1 MTASAWRNLALAL
14 AAACAV
20 LTYRTCAVGHRVAA
34 ERARCAD
41 LRFAAVAAPHRVTA
55 TGARPRSAGPETAPD
70 DDTAPP
76 ADVAAWG
83 FRAPGWVRSLAPQPG
98 EDLLAYRDRMVP
110 LAQAVVAPHRA
121 RVARGRDAFAAAA
134 QLDAAQRAELDA
146 AVQEAAGAIQDRAMQ
161 GILSGEL
168 LPGQVKPS
176 TGVAFARDVL
186 DAVDRANH
194 RFDASLRPSQRAA
207 LAASS
212 FDVAD
217 YLVFSTRWEDM
228 LGVSE

>member
-1 MTASAWRNLALAL
+1 MTASAWRNLALLL
-14 AAACAV
+14 AAACAA
-20 LTYRTCAVGHRVAA
+20 LTYRTCAVGHHIAR

-41 LRFAAVAAPHRVTA
+41 LRFAAVAAD
-55 TGARPRSAGPETAPD
+55 ET
-70 DDTAPP
+70 P
-76 ADVAAWG
+76 ADLTGWG

-98 EDLLAYRDRMVP
+98 ENLLAYRDRIVP

-134 QLDAAQRAELDA
+134 QLDAAQRAALDA
-146 AVQEAAGAIQDRAMQ
+146 AVDEAAAAIQDRAMQ
-161 GILSGEL
+161 GVLSGEL
-168 LPGQVKPS
+168 LPGQLKPA

-186 DAVDRANH
+186 DAVDRANR
-194 RFDASLRPSQRAA
+194 RFDAALRAPQRAA

-217 YLVFSTRWEDM
+217 YLVFSARWEDM
-228 LGVSE
+228 LGVAE

>member
-1 MTASAWRNLALAL
+1 MTASAWRNLALLL
-14 AAACAV
+14 AAACAA
-20 LTYRTCAVGHRVAA
+20 LTYRTCAVGHHIAR

-41 LRFAAVAAPHRVTA
+41 LRFAAVADPAAVT
-55 TGARPRSAGPETAPD
+55 TTTAPRRRL
-70 DDTAPP
+70 APSAAAADETP
-76 ADVAAWG
+76 ADLTGWG

-98 EDLLAYRDRMVP
+98 ENLLAYRDRIVP

-134 QLDAAQRAELDA
+134 QLDAAQRAALDA
-146 AVQEAAGAIQDRAMQ
+146 AVDEAAAAIQDRAMQ
-161 GILSGEL
+161 GVLSGEL
-168 LPGQVKPS
+168 LPGQLKPA

-186 DAVDRANH
+186 DAVDRANR
-194 RFDASLRPSQRAA
+194 RFDAALRAPQRAA

-217 YLVFSTRWEDM
+217 YLVFSARWEDM
-228 LGVSE
+228 LGVAE

>member
-1 MTASAWRNLALAL
+1 MTASAWRNLALVL

-20 LTYRTCAVGHRVAA
+20 LTYRTCTVGHHIAR

-41 LRFAAVAAPHRVTA
+41 LRFAAVADPAAVT
-55 TGARPRSAGPETAPD
+55 TT
-70 DDTAPP
+70 DTAPRRRP
-76 ADVAAWG
+76 APSAAADEAPAADLAGWG
-83 FRAPGWVRSLAPQPG
+83 FRAPGWVRALAPQPG
-98 EDLLAYRDRMVP
+98 ENLLAYRDRVVP

-121 RVARGRDAFAAAA
+121 RVARGRDAFAATA
-134 QLDAAQRAELDA
+134 QLDATQRAALDA
-146 AVQEAAGAIQDRAMQ
+146 AVDEAAAAIQDRAMS

-168 LPGQVKPS
+168 LPGQLKPA

-186 DAVDRANH
+186 DAVDRANR
-194 RFDASLRPSQRAA
+194 RFDAALREPQRAA

-217 YLVFSTRWEDM
+217 YLVFSARWEDM

>member
-20 LTYRTCAVGHRVAA
+20 LTYRTCAVGHRVAV

-41 LRFAAVAAPHRVTA
+41 LRFAAVADPERVTV
-55 TGARPRSAGPETAPD
+55 TGARGRAAAPD

-98 EDLLAYRDRMVP
+98 ENLLAYRDRMVP
-110 LAQAVVAPHRA
+110 LAQAVVAPHRG

-134 QLDAAQRAELDA
+134 QLDATQRAELDA

-194 RFDASLRPSQRAA
+194 RFDASLRPAQRAA

-228 LGVSE
+228 LGVPE

>member
-1 MTASAWRNLALAL
+1 MTASAWRNLALLL

-20 LTYRTCAVGHRVAA
+20 LTYRTCAVGHRIAT

-41 LRFAAVAAPHRVTA
+41 LRFAAVADPASVTIARHSRRAPA
-55 TGARPRSAGPETAPD
+55 ADDGAADESD
-70 DDTAPP
+70 PP

-98 EDLLAYRDRMVP
+98 EDLLGYRDRMLP

-134 QLDAAQRAELDA
+134 RLDATQRAALDT
-146 AVQEAAGAIQDRAMQ
+146 AVDEAAAAIQDRALQ
-161 GILSGEL
+161 GLLSGEL
-168 LPGQVKPS
+168 LPGQLKPS

-186 DAVDRANH
+186 DAVDRASR
-194 RFDASLRPSQRAA
+194 RFDATLQEPQRAA

-217 YLVFSTRWEDM
+217 YLVFSARWEDM